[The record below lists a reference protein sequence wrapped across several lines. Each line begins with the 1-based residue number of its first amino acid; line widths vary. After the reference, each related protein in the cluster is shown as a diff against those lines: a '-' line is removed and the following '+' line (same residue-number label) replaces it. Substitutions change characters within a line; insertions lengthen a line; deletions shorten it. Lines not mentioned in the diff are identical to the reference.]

1 MYAYLRK
8 QDKPLICNLLRLC
21 WKLFGNSF
29 IEKSFVGKI
38 LSCKFAPSFTTIKS
52 IMLMTKGF
60 VSLLIAGCSMT
71 ASAQNLPPTNG
82 DQINLSV
89 SIVDPYGD
97 LGHGHPK
104 GPVRPPYVTLAD
116 HTLYIWS
123 QHGGY
128 TLTLLDDDDT
138 VVYQTYLF
146 AGVQYDALP
155 ATLSGTFVLQLSD
168 DTYLYTGVIDLE

>member
-1 MYAYLRK
+1 
-8 QDKPLICNLLRLC
+8 
-21 WKLFGNSF
+21 
-29 IEKSFVGKI
+29 
-38 LSCKFAPSFTTIKS
+38 
-52 IMLMTKGF
+52 MTKGF

-104 GPVRPPYVTLAD
+104 GPVRPPYVTLDD

-128 TLTLLDDDDT
+128 TLTLLDYNDT
-138 VVYQTYLF
+138 VVYQTYVA
-146 AGVQYDALP
+146 AGVQLAALP
-155 ATLSGTFVLQLSD
+155 STLSGSYTLQLSN
-168 DTYLYTGVIDLE
+168 DTYQFTGMVVL

>member
-1 MYAYLRK
+1 
-8 QDKPLICNLLRLC
+8 
-21 WKLFGNSF
+21 
-29 IEKSFVGKI
+29 
-38 LSCKFAPSFTTIKS
+38 
-52 IMLMTKGF
+52 MTKGF

-128 TLTLLDDDDT
+128 TLTLLADDT
-138 VVYQTYLF
+138 VVYQTF
-146 AGVQYDALP
+146 VSAGTQMVSLP
-155 ATLSGTFVLQLSD
+155 PTLSGSYTLQLSN
-168 DTYLYTGVIDLE
+168 DTYLFTGVIDLE